1 MSEKEDQYWDKIDD
15 YLDGNLDQQAH
26 DAFRQRLAEEGE
38 LAKDTLFQQEMR
50 QGIAYGSQHDLR
62 SRLQVIH
69 GETVGQENSQDAR
82 IVPIGR
88 QLWLRWSAAAALLI
102 GALGILFWIQQKPS
116 AEQLFAANYEVYQLD
131 DTSRGIADDD
141 PNRIALKAYQE
152 QDYATATKQLSN
164 ILQNEP
170 ENPTLQLALAIS
182 YWENGQHPQAQSAI
196 KTLFN
201 HPILKDQAYWYA
213 ALFALAEDKTEVATE
228 YLEQIPADSG
238 QLYAK
243 ATKLLKTLKK

>member
-1 MSEKEDQYWDKIDD
+1 MSEKEDQYWDEIDD

-26 DAFRQRLAEEGE
+26 QVFRQRLADESE

-69 GETVGQENSQDAR
+69 EETVGGEAHEAK
-82 IVPIGR
+82 IAPIGR

-102 GALGILFWIQQKPS
+102 GALGILFWIQQTPS
-116 AEQLFAANYEVYQLD
+116 SEQLFAANYEVYQFD
-131 DTSRGIADDD
+131 ATSRGPSDGD
-141 PNRIALKAYQE
+141 PSSLALQAYQE

-182 YWENGQHPQAQSAI
+182 YWENGQREQAQSAI

-213 ALFALAEDKTEVATE
+213 ALFALAENKTEVAMK
-228 YLEQIPADSG
+228 YLALIPADSG
-238 QLYAK
+238 QLHAK
-243 ATKLLKTLKK
+243 AAKLLKVLKK

>member
-1 MSEKEDQYWDKIDD
+1 MNEKEDQYWDEIDD

-26 DAFRQRLAEEGE
+26 EAFRQRLAEEGE

-69 GETVGQENSQDAR
+69 EETVGQDNGQDAR

-102 GALGILFWIQQKPS
+102 GALGILFWIQQPPS

-131 DTSRGIADDD
+131 ATSRGTADD
-141 PNRIALKAYQE
+141 PNRMALQAYEE
-152 QDYATATKQLSN
+152 QDYASAIRQLGN

-182 YWENGQHPQAQSAI
+182 YWENGQHQQAQSAI

-213 ALFALAEDKTEVATE
+213 ALFALAEDKTEIAIE

-238 QLYAK
+238 QLHAK
-243 ATKLLKTLKK
+243 AAKLLKTLKK

>member
-1 MSEKEDQYWDKIDD
+1 MSKKEDPYWDKIDD

-26 DAFRQRLAEEGE
+26 EDFRQRLAAENE

-50 QGIAYGSQHDLR
+50 QGIAYGSQQDLR

-69 GETVGQENSQDAR
+69 EETVGDNGQEAR
-82 IVPIGR
+82 MVPIGR

-102 GALGILFWIQQKPS
+102 GALSILFWIQQKPS
-116 AEQLFAANYEVYQLD
+116 TEQLFAANYEVYQLD
-131 DTSRGIADDD
+131 ATSRGPAADD
-141 PNRIALKAYQE
+141 PNSSALKAYQE
-152 QDYATATKQLSN
+152 QDYPSAIRQFGN

-182 YWENGQHPQAQSAI
+182 YWENDQPQQAQSAI

-213 ALFALAEDKTEVATE
+213 ALFALAEDKTEVAIE
-228 YLEQIPADSG
+228 YLEQIPTDSG
-238 QLYAK
+238 QLHAK
-243 ATKLLKTLKK
+243 AAKLLKALKK